1 MKKFRKINE
10 AEVQETEQTQKPSPE
25 QKSQVQSDKEV
36 ELAKEL
42 IKSETN
48 LATFLA
54 KFGTIAKDE
63 KVQKF
68 LEAAGDLDK
77 ITSNIEDGITAVSL
91 IPSQQEVGLGNSVS
105 DLIRKPNPSD
115 PKEWDPTGEKTDSE
129 LELILGDASVKL
141 TDKGGN
147 LIVVA
152 KCPGTKSEE
161 GKYWIIDGHH
171 RWSKAAVANPNVKLT
186 CLVFQPAEGSDLD
199 IIGVLKAFHIA
210 NFKIKG
216 ESPTEPLSGDNLL
229 NCEDKKIED
238 FVNNTEKS
246 EKKLEIW
253 KKKAKAEDWK
263 GVTKI
268 LLENRKKLADA
279 RNNAPIDSTTPTPR
293 TSMPQVGD
301 SKKVKSEFETP
312 KINVHME
319 SHIIKTYEKFM
330 QNWKK

>member
-10 AEVQETEQTQKPSPE
+10 AEVQDTEQPSPE
-25 QKSQVQSDKEV
+25 QKSQGQVKSDKV
-36 ELAKEL
+36 ETAKEL
-42 IKSETN
+42 IKSEKN

-54 KFGTIAKDE
+54 KFGSVANDE
-63 KVQKF
+63 KVQRF
-68 LEAAGDLDK
+68 LEVTGGLDK
-77 ITSNIEDGITAVSL
+77 ITSKEEPGIAAVNL
-91 IPSQQEVGLGNSVS
+91 IPSQQEVGLGNSVA
-105 DLIRKPNPSD
+105 DLISNPKYDS
-115 PKEWDPTGEKTDSE
+115 TGEKTDSE

-152 KCPGTKSEE
+152 KCPGTTSKED
-161 GKYWIIDGHH
+161 KYWIIDGHH

-186 CLVFQPAEGSDLD
+186 CLVFQPAEGSNLD

-246 EKKLEIW
+246 EKKLQVW
-253 KKKAKAEDWK
+253 KNKTEATDWK

-279 RNNAPIDSTTPTPR
+279 RNKAPIDSTTPTPR

-301 SKKVKSEFETP
+301 STKVKSEFETP
-312 KINVHME
+312 KVNIHME
-319 SHIIKTYEKFM
+319 SRIIKTYEKFI